1 MLSLMTPV
9 HVCGAVYVVRADI
22 QPINVITSADANT
35 FFIVP
40 NPFVRLCYC
49 ARKPV
54 VFRFGTKP
62 TGISLI
68 SFIVAMSTTDTL
80 LVTALAT

>member
-1 MLSLMTPV
+1 MLSLMMPV
-9 HVCGAVYVVRADI
+9 HVCGAVYVVLADI
-22 QPINVITSADANT
+22 QPIHAMTSADANT
-35 FFIVP
+35 FFIFT
-40 NPFVRLCYC
+40 NPFVRPSYC
-49 ARKPV
+49 CRKPV